1 MKFKVEKIV
10 DNADKLENSIKRLT
24 GKDVLVGIPEDET
37 QRKEADGIT
46 NAMLAYIHDT
56 GSPSQ
61 NIPARPFMDPGIKDA
76 KTRIVARLKK
86 MGEDTLDGNTSAVD
100 KGLDAIGLIAVSAIR
115 AKITSGPFAPLS
127 PSTIRARLRRGF
139 TGEKPLIV
147 TAQLRNAINYV
158 VRKK

>member
-1 MKFKVEKIV
+1 MKFRVEKII

-37 QRKEADGIT
+37 QREEADGIT

-76 KTRIVARLKK
+76 KSRIVARLKK

-147 TAQLRNAINYV
+147 TTQLRNAINYV